1 MVRVIS
7 SIDVVGMPSQFRERN
22 VVQKDWRKVQLRIA
36 LCYPNVYR
44 VGMTSLAVHLLYAQF
59 NADPLVA
66 CERVFYVPGE
76 VPRSLE
82 SGQPLSK
89 FDVIAFSLQFETDF
103 VHVLEMLI
111 RSGIPPLAA
120 DRHKPWVIAGGP
132 CAVSNPFP
140 MLPFIDVVQIGD
152 IEPVY
157 PQLLN
162 ALLKIQTGV
171 DFSSQLDNHF
181 LMPKR
186 DRAIRAFTDDLDS
199 AFHPTCQIL
208 PEPPYP
214 SELEPTFGQAL
225 LVEISRGCDR
235 RCSFCMTTYQCS
247 PRRERS
253 LNTLKHIIDDGTQC
267 SGVEKVALLAS
278 GFVDH
283 SELASL
289 LATIVDNG
297 HQLSVPSLRADLPDS
312 QILPLIFQG
321 GQRTLTFAP
330 EAGSERLRT
339 VIGKPITDD
348 TFLQTF
354 ESALAAKF
362 TQFKLYFMIGLPTE
376 SDADIQ
382 AIHDFCINLLTLTS
396 KGHRIHVSV
405 SPFIP
410 KPHTPFQWLGLAP
423 RKTLKKRLQLLEKLR
438 RYGRIQLDLPNPR
451 WSIIQAVLSR
461 GSSELSSLILNVA
474 QKEQI
479 TAGTWFQ
486 AAKNLGLNLE
496 TLATA
501 DYSPDVTFAWDRIDV
516 GINRNILLQRF
527 AKLEQ

>member
-1 MVRVIS
+1 
-7 SIDVVGMPSQFRERN
+7 MPIQFRERN
-22 VVQKDWRKVQLRIA
+22 VVQKDWRKVRLRLA
-36 LCYPNVYR
+36 LCYPNSYR

-59 NADPLVA
+59 NANPAVA

-82 SGQPLSK
+82 SGQTLPK

-103 VHVLEMLI
+103 VHAVEMLV

-120 DRHKPWVIAGGP
+120 DRQRPLVIAGGP
-132 CAVSNPFP
+132 CALSNPFP

-157 PQLLN
+157 SQLLD
-162 ALLKIQTGV
+162 ALLETRTRV
-171 DFSSQLDNHF
+171 DLDAQLDNHF
-181 LMPKR
+181 LLSKR
-186 DRAIRAFTDDLDS
+186 ASAVRAYTTDLDS

-214 SELEPTFGQAL
+214 SELEPTFGQSL

-235 RCSFCMTTYQCS
+235 RCNFCMTTYQCS

-253 LNTLKHIIDDGTQC
+253 LSTLKHIITEGTRC
-267 SGVEKVALLAS
+267 SEANKVALLAS
-278 GFVDH
+278 GFIDH
-283 SELASL
+283 SELVPI
-289 LATIVDNG
+289 LATIVNDG
-297 HQLSVPSLRADLPDS
+297 HQLSVPSLRADFPDA

-339 VIGKPITDD
+339 LIGKSIPDD

-354 ESALAAKF
+354 EYALDAGF
-362 TQFKLYFMIGLPTE
+362 SQFKLYFMIGLPTE
-376 SDADIQ
+376 SDEDIH
-382 AIHDFCINLLTLTS
+382 AIHDFCINLLALTDKS
-396 KGHRIHVSV
+396 HRIHVSV

-410 KPHTPFQWLGLAP
+410 KPHTPYQWLGLTP
-423 RKTLKKRLQLLEKLR
+423 LRILKKRLRLLESLR

-451 WSIIQAVLSR
+451 WSVIQAALSR
-461 GSSELSSLILNVA
+461 GSSELASLILDVA
-474 QKEQI
+474 QKEKI

-486 AAKNLGLNLE
+486 AAKQLSLNLE

-501 DYSPDVTFAWDRIDV
+501 DYPTDVTFAWDRIDV
-516 GINRNILLQRF
+516 GINRNTLLRRF